1 MAENT
6 KLQVEIGGLPYTLV
20 SNTGAQRLQE
30 TADLVDTK
38 VKEVRKAWPHY
49 SGTRA
54 AMLVAL
60 QLAEELL
67 QLQDEYLDVLQ
78 EAEIG
83 AQLPTYQ
90 EPRDN

>member
-1 MAENT
+1 MAENV
-6 KLQVEIGGLPYTLV
+6 KLKVEIDGLPYTLISDTSV
-20 SNTGAQRLQE
+20 GRLQE
-30 TADLVDTK
+30 TAGLVDTK
-38 VKEVRKAWPHY
+38 VKEIRKALPHY

-83 AQLPTYQ
+83 AQLPTHK
-90 EPRDN
+90 EPSS